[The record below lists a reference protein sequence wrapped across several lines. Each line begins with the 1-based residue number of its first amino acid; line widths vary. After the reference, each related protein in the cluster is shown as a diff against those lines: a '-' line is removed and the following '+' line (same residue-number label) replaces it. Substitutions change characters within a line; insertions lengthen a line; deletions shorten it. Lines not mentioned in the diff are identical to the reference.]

1 MQRYDII
8 VIGAGHAGCE
18 AAAAAA
24 RLGSHTLLIT
34 PDMNKIGQMS
44 CNPAVGGIAKGQIV
58 REIDALGGRMG
69 LVTDRTAI
77 QFRTLNRS
85 KGPAMWSP
93 RAQSDRMRFM
103 EAWRQELDSEPLLD
117 IWQDTVT
124 SLDLRAGR
132 VHGVFTGLGV
142 HFESEAVIL
151 TAGTFLSGLM
161 HFGELQIAGGRIS
174 EPASYGITEQ
184 LRAAGLRS
192 DRMKTGTPPRID
204 ARSLHLEELT
214 IQEGELDHHK
224 FSFMDTP
231 ARSSLK
237 QRPCYGLFT
246 NEACHR
252 VLREALDRSPLYN
265 GQIQSIGPR
274 YCPSIETKIV
284 TFADK
289 DRHQLF
295 LEPEGEDT
303 NEYYING
310 FSSSLPLEVQLE
322 ALRQIPELRDVRLY
336 RPGYA
341 IEYDFFDPTQLH
353 HTLESKVVSHLYL
366 AGQVNGTTGYEEAA
380 GQGLIAGINAHQ
392 QVHEL
397 APFTLSR
404 SEAYIG
410 VLIDDL
416 VTKGVDEPYRMF
428 TSRAEY
434 RILLRQD
441 DADMRLTPRAAALGL
456 ATPERVALLEEKIRE
471 RDVLIAFIEGYSIR
485 PDKIN
490 PQLEAAGLA
499 PLRQGCKLVDLVLR
513 PQLSILQLAQWVPAL
528 ERQLARIPSRREE
541 LIECAEILIKY
552 SGYIERERQ
561 QAEKL
566 ERLEHVFIP
575 ETLDY
580 SSIQALSTEAR
591 QKLERIRPTTIGQA
605 SRIPGISP
613 HDVSVLLVLSGR

>member
-184 LRAAGLRS
+184 LCAAGIRS

-214 IQEGELDHHK
+214 IQEGEQDHHK

-471 RDVLIAFIEGYSIR
+471 RDTLIAFIEGYSIR

>member
-69 LVTDRTAI
+69 LVTDRTGI

-184 LRAAGLRS
+184 LRAAGIRS

-214 IQEGELDHHK
+214 IQEGEQDHHK

-265 GQIQSIGPR
+265 GHIQSIGPR

-397 APFTLSR
+397 PPFTLSR

-471 RDVLIAFIEGYSIR
+471 RDALIAFIEGYSIR

-513 PQLSILQLAQWVPAL
+513 PQLSILQLAEWVPAL

-613 HDVSVLLVLSGR
+613 HDVSVLLVLAGR

>member
-24 RLGSHTLLIT
+24 RVGSHTLLIT

-184 LRAAGLRS
+184 LCAAGIRS

-214 IQEGELDHHK
+214 IQEGEQDHHK

-397 APFTLSR
+397 PPFTLSR

-471 RDVLIAFIEGYSIR
+471 RDALIAFIEGYSIR

-528 ERQLARIPSRREE
+528 ARQLERIPSRREE

-613 HDVSVLLVLSGR
+613 HDVSVLLVLAGR